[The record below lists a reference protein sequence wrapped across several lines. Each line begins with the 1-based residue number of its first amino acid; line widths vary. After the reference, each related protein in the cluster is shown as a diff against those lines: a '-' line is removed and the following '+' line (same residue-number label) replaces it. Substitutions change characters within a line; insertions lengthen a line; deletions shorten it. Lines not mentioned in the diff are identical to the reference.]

1 MNTDSFKDV
10 LNKFMPDD
18 NSISLLA
25 DYLGYEV
32 GKNPLDPDGEWKILF
47 SKRVANKNNGVI
59 AIKPEKELNEDTS
72 TMEVRKLSQAAL
84 EFSNTLGSSFYV
96 NIIAFIGEKR
106 VVFFKKG
113 EANRDI
119 RLDLNP
125 DNVDKTLYINNLNQ
139 LKDEN
144 ILIEEDIFGLNGGQV
159 TIRISDDVFKRELTT
174 HFLTMINYYRKK
186 MSELITGSS
195 KIRNKLAPLL
205 TEKAKFYLNQGQP
218 GLINLV
224 DEESY
229 RSALSV
235 IVDTIILRQLMRR
248 FLEAYYGEKSFE
260 VDDITLGV
268 GSGTLDEAIASTVK
282 VATQLAEEKE
292 IKKLNQKQTS
302 LTQEISLFDDLFDD
316 EEIQKTSQIEF
327 IDQTGPQTIQELT
340 KKAQKQFELAYAGD
354 LYTGSVSKVINQVEQ
369 TISKEMPDFQAKF
382 WNDTNSGNYSFR
394 YEDMP
399 PESLEKQYEQSMSK
413 NVQIKVENDENG
425 TPIPKVFYG
434 TDEQEQKEKGAY
446 YTDKRFVDYMIEK
459 AVKPEFMRRKD
470 KINQAIKTGSQ
481 EQMKKALD
489 YLLDMKVADF
499 TAGGGSFLRG
509 AFIFLADQFK
519 TIYELEIPQAL
530 SEQYPF
536 YNQDDGQY
544 QWEKYILE
552 HMIYGVDID
561 YKAIIIS
568 SLTLTLSSL
577 EHHPKDIKLP
587 QLIGRTLIHQNAL
600 INSVPYY
607 KRKEVFGKYKKDIAK
622 LIKLKRE
629 DFVEFNKLRK
639 KLQDK
644 VISNVGEISKKA
656 SFLHIEA
663 IELNLPEIYFN
674 EDGSLNEKG
683 GMDVVVGNPPWE
695 KWKPAD
701 DDFFNPYAPD
711 VFTDRKKVK
720 KQVKEQAKRKVLQNS
735 RINEKYE
742 QYKERYA
749 LGSKYFKDD
758 DNYRYQSWK
767 VNNKS
772 TGGDRN
778 LYILALERFTQLAKP
793 DLDAAILVPDNL
805 VTDAGTTGIR
815 HLLFDNY
822 RVNEFLS
829 FDNGK
834 GIFES
839 VHRSYKF
846 AVLAFDGE
854 ERSTS
859 ELKTFFYKRDL
870 EDLNKESE
878 KIPYSIDI
886 IKKYS
891 PEEYALF
898 EPKDIDE
905 YHAYIKIRDKFEK
918 IGERDLFNLSN
929 DFHKT
934 NDSKLFRP
942 YNKDKDNLVPLYE
955 GKFMHQ
961 FVIKPDEITEG
972 IDREVVANK
981 IGDDLNEYRLAIRT
995 IASATNMRTLVATLL
1010 PPMTTAVNSL
1020 HVQRNSKEVSLPNK
1034 LFYLGMLNSYI
1045 LDFSLRTLVTTNIN
1059 KKYLIQLPMPLS
1071 KEVDCADDII
1081 LLTKELLKENTG
1093 YYQDL
1098 DELVP
1103 GDKYQG
1109 LDHDKLVAKLNALV
1123 MLEFGL
1129 NRQEILKIMDSFK
1142 SAKHTKDVEDMT
1154 QLIIDEI
1161 QEVGE
1166 QDGQ

>member
-10 LNKFMPDD
+10 LNKFIPDD

-195 KIRNKLAPLL
+195 KIRTKLAPLL

-316 EEIQKTSQIEF
+316 EEIKKTSQIEF

-354 LYTGSVSKVINQVEQ
+354 LYAGSVSKVINQVEQ

-413 NVQIKVENDENG
+413 NVQIKVENDEDG

-470 KINQAIKTGSQ
+470 KINQAIKAGNQ
-481 EQMKKALD
+481 EQMKEALD

-519 TIYELEIPQAL
+519 TIYELELPKAL

-552 HMIYGVDID
+552 HMVYGVDID

-587 QLIGRTLIHQNAL
+587 QLIGRTLIHQNVL

-607 KRKEVFGKYKKDIAK
+607 KRKKIFGKYKKDIAK
-622 LIKLKRE
+622 LIKLKHE

-639 KLQDK
+639 KLQDE
-644 VISNVGEISKKA
+644 VISNVGEISKEA

-663 IELNLPEIYFN
+663 IELNLPEVYFN

-695 KWKPAD
+695 KWKPSD
-701 DDFFNPYAPD
+701 DDFFVSYAPD
-711 VFTDRKKVK
+711 AFTDRKKVK
-720 KQVKEQAKRKVLQNS
+720 KQVKEQAKSKVLQNS

-742 QYKERYA
+742 QYKKRYV
-749 LGSKYFKDD
+749 LGSKYFNSN

-767 VNNKS
+767 VNNRS

-778 LYILALERFTQLAKP
+778 LYILAVERFTQLAKP
-793 DLDAAILVPDNL
+793 DLDAAILVPDNFA
-805 VTDAGTTGIR
+805 TDSGTTGIR

-829 FDNGK
+829 FDNSK
-834 GIFES
+834 KIFKAIAS
-839 VHRSYKF
+839 HSKF

-854 ERSTS
+854 EKETK
-859 ELKTFFYKRDL
+859 EFKTFFYKLDL
-870 EDLNKESE
+870 DDLNKGNK
-878 KIPYSIDI
+878 KISYSMDV

-898 EPKDIDE
+898 EPKDLDE
-905 YHAYIKIRDKFEK
+905 YHAYVKIREKFK
-918 IGERDLFNLSN
+918 TLGERKLFALGN
-929 DFHKT
+929 DFHKSHH
-934 NDSKLFRP
+934 SKFFKPFKNGKEDLI
-942 YNKDKDNLVPLYE
+942 PLYE
-955 GKFMHQ
+955 GKFMNQ
-961 FVIKPDEITEG
+961 FVIKPDEINEG
-972 IDREVVANK
+972 IDKQMVINK
-981 IGDDLNEYRLAIRT
+981 FGDDIGEYRLTIRS
-995 IASATNMRTLVATLL
+995 IARSTDTRTLIATLL
-1010 PPMTTAVNSL
+1010 PPYSTATHSL
-1020 HVQRNSKEVSLPNK
+1020 HVQRFAKNTSIKEK
-1034 LFYLGMLNSYI
+1034 LLFLGYLNSYVI
-1045 LDFSLRTLVTTNIN
+1045 DFEIRSLISSNITKN
-1059 KKYLIQLPMPLS
+1059 YLNQLTIPLPSEVKY
-1071 KEVDCADDII
+1071 ADDVT
-1081 LLTKELLKENTG
+1081 LLVKELLKENTG

-1109 LDHDKLVAKLNALV
+1109 LDHDELVAKLNALV

-1142 SAKHTKDVEDMT
+1142 SAKHAKEVEDMT

>member
-1 MNTDSFKDV
+1 MNKNSFKEV
-10 LNKFMPDD
+10 LNKFMPDN

-25 DYLGYEV
+25 DYLGYEI
-32 GKNPLDPDGEWKILF
+32 GKNPLNPNGEWKIFF

-59 AIKPEKELNEDTS
+59 AIRPEKELNENTS

-195 KIRNKLAPLL
+195 KIRNELAPLL
-205 TEKAKFYLNQGQP
+205 TEKAKFYLKQGQS

-316 EEIQKTSQIEF
+316 EEIKKTSQIEF

-354 LYTGSVSKVINQVEQ
+354 LYAGSVSKVINQVEQ

-470 KINQAIKTGSQ
+470 KINQAIKTGNQ
-481 EQMKKALD
+481 EQMKEALD

-509 AFIFLADQFK
+509 AFVFLADQFK
-519 TIYELEIPQAL
+519 IIYELDLPKNLA
-530 SEQYPF
+530 EQYPF
-536 YNQDDGQY
+536 YSQDDGQY

-561 YKAIIIS
+561 YKAVIIS

-577 EHHPKDIKLP
+577 EHHPKDSKLP

-644 VISNVGEISKKA
+644 VISNVGEISKEA
-656 SFLHIEA
+656 SFLHIES
-663 IELNLPEIYFN
+663 IELNLPEVYFN

-695 KWKPAD
+695 KWIPSD

-720 KQVKEQAKRKVLQNS
+720 KQVKEQAKRKVLKNS

-742 QYKERYA
+742 QYKERYV

-758 DNYRYQSWK
+758 NNYHYQDWK

-772 TGGDRN
+772 TAGHRN
-778 LYILALERFTQLAKP
+778 LYILAIERFTQLAKP

-878 KIPYSIDI
+878 KIPYSIDV

-905 YHAYIKIRDKFEK
+905 YHAYIKIRDSFKSLEK
-918 IGERDLFNLSN
+918 
-929 DFHKT
+929 T
-934 NDSKLFRP
+934 KLFSLGTDFNKTSHSKFFMP
-942 YNKDKDNLVPLYE
+942 YKENQKKIIPLYE

-972 IDREVVANK
+972 IDREVVVNK

-995 IASATNMRTLVATLL
+995 IARATDTRSLIATLL
-1010 PPMTTAVNSL
+1010 PPNTTAAHSL
-1020 HVQRNSKEVSLPNK
+1020 HVQTKAKNNSIEKE
-1034 LFYLGMLNSYI
+1034 LFILGYLNSYVI
-1045 LDFSLRTLVTTNIN
+1045 DYVLRQLISANVTKN
-1059 KKYLIQLPMPLS
+1059 YLNQLPIPLPS
-1071 KEVDCADDII
+1071 EVKYANDVI
-1081 LLTKELLKENTG
+1081 LLVKELLKENTE

-1161 QEVGE
+1161 QKVGE
-1166 QDGQ
+1166 QDEQ

>member
-1 MNTDSFKDV
+1 MNKNSFKDV
-10 LNKFMPDD
+10 LNKFMPDN

-25 DYLGYEV
+25 DYLGYEI
-32 GKNPLDPDGEWKILF
+32 GKNPLNPDGEWKILF

-72 TMEVRKLSQAAL
+72 TMEVRKLSQTAL

-125 DNVDKTLYINNLNQ
+125 NNVDKILYINNLNQ

-144 ILIEEDIFGLNGGQV
+144 ILIEEDIFGLNGGQA

-195 KIRNKLAPLL
+195 KIRNELAPLL

-354 LYTGSVSKVINQVEQ
+354 LYAGSVSKVINQVEQ

-470 KINQAIKTGSQ
+470 KINQAIKTGNQ
-481 EQMKKALD
+481 EQMKEALD

-509 AFIFLADQFK
+509 AFVFLADQFK
-519 TIYELEIPQAL
+519 TIYELDLPKNLA
-530 SEQYPF
+530 EQYPF
-536 YNQDDGQY
+536 YSQDDGQY

-561 YKAIIIS
+561 YKAVIIS

-607 KRKEVFGKYKKDIAK
+607 RRKEVFSKYKKDIAK

-629 DFVEFNKLRK
+629 DFVAFNKLRK

-644 VISNVGEISKKA
+644 VISNVGEISKEA

-674 EDGSLNEKG
+674 EDGSLNEKS

-905 YHAYIKIRDKFEK
+905 YHAYIKIRNRFNPLKESNLFKLGRDFDKS
-918 IGERDLFNLSN
+918 I
-929 DFHKT
+929 
-934 NDSKLFRP
+934 DSKLFKS

-995 IASATNMRTLVATLL
+995 VAAATNMRTLISTLL
-1010 PPMTTAVNSL
+1010 PPNVTATHSL
-1020 HVQRNSKEVSLPNK
+1020 HVQRLAKNSSIKEK
-1034 LFYLGMLNSYI
+1034 LFFLGYLNSYVI
-1045 LDFSLRTLVTTNIN
+1045 DFELRSLVSTNITKN
-1059 KKYLIQLPMPLS
+1059 YLNQLTIPLPSEVKYAND
-1071 KEVDCADDII
+1071 VI
-1081 LLTKELLKENTG
+1081 LLVKELLKENTG

-1142 SAKHTKDVEDMT
+1142 SAKHAKEVEDMT

-1166 QDGQ
+1166 

>member
-1 MNTDSFKDV
+1 MNKNSFKDV
-10 LNKFMPDD
+10 LNKFMPDN

-25 DYLGYEV
+25 DYLGYEI
-32 GKNPLDPDGEWKILF
+32 GKNPLNPDGEWKILF

-72 TMEVRKLSQAAL
+72 TMEVRKLSQTAL

-125 DNVDKTLYINNLNQ
+125 NNVDKILYINNLNQ

-144 ILIEEDIFGLNGGQV
+144 ILIEEDIFGLNGGQA

-195 KIRNKLAPLL
+195 KIRNELAPLL

-354 LYTGSVSKVINQVEQ
+354 LYAGSVSKVINQVEQ

-470 KINQAIKTGSQ
+470 KINQAIKTGNQ
-481 EQMKKALD
+481 EQMKEALD

-509 AFIFLADQFK
+509 AFVFLADQFK
-519 TIYELEIPQAL
+519 TIYELDLPKNLA
-530 SEQYPF
+530 EQYPF
-536 YNQDDGQY
+536 YSQDDGQY

-561 YKAIIIS
+561 YKAVIIS

-607 KRKEVFGKYKKDIAK
+607 RRKEVFSKYKKDIAK

-629 DFVEFNKLRK
+629 DFVAFNKLRK
-639 KLQDK
+639 KLQDI
-644 VISNVGEISKKA
+644 VISNVGEISKEA

-674 EDGSLNEKG
+674 EDGSLNEKS

-905 YHAYIKIRDKFEK
+905 YHAYIKIRNRFNPLKESNLFKLGRDFDKS
-918 IGERDLFNLSN
+918 I
-929 DFHKT
+929 
-934 NDSKLFRP
+934 DSKLFKS

-995 IASATNMRTLVATLL
+995 VAAATNMRTLISTLL
-1010 PPMTTAVNSL
+1010 PPNVTATHSL
-1020 HVQRNSKEVSLPNK
+1020 HVQRLAKNSSIKEK
-1034 LFYLGMLNSYI
+1034 LFFLGYLNSYVI
-1045 LDFSLRTLVTTNIN
+1045 DFELRSLVSTNITKN
-1059 KKYLIQLPMPLS
+1059 YLNQLTIPLPSEVKYAND
-1071 KEVDCADDII
+1071 VI
-1081 LLTKELLKENTG
+1081 LLVKELLKENTG

-1142 SAKHTKDVEDMT
+1142 SAKHAKEVEDMT

-1166 QDGQ
+1166 

>member
-1 MNTDSFKDV
+1 MNKNSFKDV
-10 LNKFMPDD
+10 LNKFMPDN

-25 DYLGYEV
+25 DYLGYEI
-32 GKNPLDPDGEWKILF
+32 GKNPLNPDGEWKILF

-72 TMEVRKLSQAAL
+72 TMEVRKLSQTAL

-125 DNVDKTLYINNLNQ
+125 NNVDKILYINNLNQ

-144 ILIEEDIFGLNGGQV
+144 ILIEEDIFGLNGGQA

-195 KIRNKLAPLL
+195 KIRNELAPLL

-354 LYTGSVSKVINQVEQ
+354 LYAGSVSKVINQVEQ

-446 YTDKRFVDYMIEK
+446 YTDQRFVDYMIEK

-470 KINQAIKTGSQ
+470 KINQAIKTGNQ
-481 EQMKKALD
+481 EQMKEALD

-509 AFIFLADQFK
+509 AFVFLADQFK
-519 TIYELEIPQAL
+519 TIYELDLPKNLA
-530 SEQYPF
+530 EQYPF
-536 YNQDDGQY
+536 YSQDDGQY

-561 YKAIIIS
+561 YKAVIIS

-607 KRKEVFGKYKKDIAK
+607 RRKEVFSKYKKDIAK

-629 DFVEFNKLRK
+629 DFVAFNKLRK

-644 VISNVGEISKKA
+644 VISNVGEISKEA

-674 EDGSLNEKG
+674 EDGSLNEKS

-749 LGSKYFKDD
+749 LGYKYFKDD

-905 YHAYIKIRDKFEK
+905 YHAYIKIRNRFNPLKESNLFKLGRDFDKS
-918 IGERDLFNLSN
+918 I
-929 DFHKT
+929 
-934 NDSKLFRP
+934 DSKLFKS

-995 IASATNMRTLVATLL
+995 VAAATNMRTLISTLL
-1010 PPMTTAVNSL
+1010 PPNVTATHSL
-1020 HVQRNSKEVSLPNK
+1020 HVQRLAKNSSIKEK
-1034 LFYLGMLNSYI
+1034 LFFLGYLNSYVI
-1045 LDFSLRTLVTTNIN
+1045 DFELRSLVSTNITKN
-1059 KKYLIQLPMPLS
+1059 YLNQLTIPLPSEVKYAND
-1071 KEVDCADDII
+1071 VI
-1081 LLTKELLKENTG
+1081 LLVKELLKENTG

-1142 SAKHTKDVEDMT
+1142 SAKHAKEVEDMT

-1166 QDGQ
+1166 

>member
-1 MNTDSFKDV
+1 
-10 LNKFMPDD
+10 
-18 NSISLLA
+18 
-25 DYLGYEV
+25 
-32 GKNPLDPDGEWKILF
+32 
-47 SKRVANKNNGVI
+47 
-59 AIKPEKELNEDTS
+59 
-72 TMEVRKLSQAAL
+72 
-84 EFSNTLGSSFYV
+84 
-96 NIIAFIGEKR
+96 
-106 VVFFKKG
+106 
-113 EANRDI
+113 
-119 RLDLNP
+119 
-125 DNVDKTLYINNLNQ
+125 
-139 LKDEN
+139 
-144 ILIEEDIFGLNGGQV
+144 
-159 TIRISDDVFKRELTT
+159 
-174 HFLTMINYYRKK
+174 
-186 MSELITGSS
+186 
-195 KIRNKLAPLL
+195 
-205 TEKAKFYLNQGQP
+205 
-218 GLINLV
+218 
-224 DEESY
+224 
-229 RSALSV
+229 
-235 IVDTIILRQLMRR
+235 
-248 FLEAYYGEKSFE
+248 
-260 VDDITLGV
+260 
-268 GSGTLDEAIASTVK
+268 
-282 VATQLAEEKE
+282 
-292 IKKLNQKQTS
+292 
-302 LTQEISLFDDLFDD
+302 
-316 EEIQKTSQIEF
+316 
-327 IDQTGPQTIQELT
+327 
-340 KKAQKQFELAYAGD
+340 
-354 LYTGSVSKVINQVEQ
+354 
-369 TISKEMPDFQAKF
+369 
-382 WNDTNSGNYSFR
+382 
-394 YEDMP
+394 
-399 PESLEKQYEQSMSK
+399 MSK
-413 NVQIKVENDENG
+413 NVQIKVENDEDG

-481 EQMKKALD
+481 EQMKEALD

-509 AFIFLADQFK
+509 AFVFLADQFK
-519 TIYELEIPQAL
+519 TIYELDLPKNLA
-530 SEQYPF
+530 EQYPF
-536 YNQDDGQY
+536 YSQDDGQY

-561 YKAIIIS
+561 YKAVIIS

-577 EHHPKDIKLP
+577 EHHPKDSKLP

-607 KRKEVFGKYKKDIAK
+607 RRKEVFSKYKKDIAK

-629 DFVEFNKLRK
+629 DFVAFNKLRK

-644 VISNVGEISKKA
+644 VISNVGEISKEA
-656 SFLHIEA
+656 SFLHIES
-663 IELNLPEIYFN
+663 IELNLPEVYFN

-695 KWKPAD
+695 KWIPSD

-720 KQVKEQAKRKVLQNS
+720 KQVKEQAKRKVLKNS

-742 QYKERYA
+742 QYKERYV

-758 DNYRYQSWK
+758 NNYHYQDWK

-772 TGGDRN
+772 TAGHRN
-778 LYILALERFTQLAKP
+778 LYILAIERFTQLAKP

-829 FDNGK
+829 FDNNK
-834 GIFES
+834 KIFKAVDS
-839 VHRSYKF
+839 RYKF

-878 KIPYSIDI
+878 KIPYSIDV

-905 YHAYIKIRDKFEK
+905 YHAYIKIRDSFKSLEK
-918 IGERDLFNLSN
+918 
-929 DFHKT
+929 T
-934 NDSKLFRP
+934 KLFSLGTDFNKTSHSKFFMP
-942 YNKDKDNLVPLYE
+942 YKENQKKIIPLYE

-972 IDREVVANK
+972 IDREVVVNK
-981 IGDDLNEYRLAIRT
+981 IGNDLNEYRLAIRT
-995 IASATNMRTLVATLL
+995 VAAATNMRTLISTLL
-1010 PPMTTAVNSL
+1010 PPNVTATHSL
-1020 HVQRNSKEVSLPNK
+1020 HVQRLAKNSSIKEK
-1034 LFYLGMLNSYI
+1034 LFFLGYLNSYVI
-1045 LDFSLRTLVTTNIN
+1045 DFELRSLVSTNITKNYLN
-1059 KKYLIQLPMPLS
+1059 KLTIPLPGEVKY
-1071 KEVDCADDII
+1071 ADDVT
-1081 LLTKELLKENTG
+1081 LLVKELLKENTG

-1109 LDHDKLVAKLNALV
+1109 LDHDKLVAKLNALI

-1142 SAKHTKDVEDMT
+1142 SAKHAKEVEDMT

>member
-316 EEIQKTSQIEF
+316 EEIKKTSQIEF
-327 IDQTGPQTIQELT
+327 IDLTGPQTIQELT

-354 LYTGSVSKVINQVEQ
+354 LYAGSVSKVINQVEQ

-413 NVQIKVENDENG
+413 NVQIKVENDEDG

-519 TIYELEIPQAL
+519 TIYELEIPKAL

-607 KRKEVFGKYKKDIAK
+607 RRKEVFSKYKKDIAK

-644 VISNVGEISKKA
+644 VISNVGEISKEA

-735 RINEKYE
+735 RIKEKYE

-758 DNYRYQSWK
+758 NNYRYQSWK

-829 FDNGK
+829 FDNNK
-834 GIFES
+834 KIFKAVDS
-839 VHRSYKF
+839 RYKF

-918 IGERDLFNLSN
+918 IGERDLFSLSN

-934 NDSKLFRP
+934 NDSKLFKP

-972 IDREVVANK
+972 IDREVVVNK

-995 IASATNMRTLVATLL
+995 VAAATNMRTLISTLL
-1010 PPMTTAVNSL
+1010 PPNVTATHSL
-1020 HVQRNSKEVSLPNK
+1020 HIQRLAKNSSIKEK
-1034 LFYLGMLNSYI
+1034 LFFLGYLNSYVI
-1045 LDFSLRTLVTTNIN
+1045 DFELRSLVSTNITKN
-1059 KKYLIQLPMPLS
+1059 YLNQLTIPLPGEVKY
-1071 KEVDCADDII
+1071 ADDVT
-1081 LLTKELLKENTG
+1081 LLVKELLKENTG

-1103 GDKYQG
+1103 GDKYKG
-1109 LDHDKLVAKLNALV
+1109 LDHDELVAKLNALV
-1123 MLEFGL
+1123 MLEFDL

-1142 SAKHTKDVEDMT
+1142 SAKHAKEVEDMT

>member
-1 MNTDSFKDV
+1 MNKNSFKDV
-10 LNKFMPDD
+10 LNKFMPDN

-25 DYLGYEV
+25 DYLGYEI
-32 GKNPLDPDGEWKILF
+32 GKNPLNPDGEWKILF

-72 TMEVRKLSQAAL
+72 TMEVRKLSQTAL

-125 DNVDKTLYINNLNQ
+125 NNVDKILYINNLNQ

-144 ILIEEDIFGLNGGQV
+144 ILIEEDIFGLNGGQA

-195 KIRNKLAPLL
+195 KIRNELAPLL

-354 LYTGSVSKVINQVEQ
+354 LYAGSVSKVINQVEQ

-470 KINQAIKTGSQ
+470 KINQAIKTGNQ
-481 EQMKKALD
+481 EQMKEALD

-509 AFIFLADQFK
+509 AFVFLADQFK
-519 TIYELEIPQAL
+519 TIYELDLPKNLA
-530 SEQYPF
+530 EQYPF
-536 YNQDDGQY
+536 YSQDDGQY

-561 YKAIIIS
+561 YKAVIIS

-607 KRKEVFGKYKKDIAK
+607 RRKEVFSKYKKDIAK

-629 DFVEFNKLRK
+629 DFVAFNKLRK

-644 VISNVGEISKKA
+644 VISNVGEISKEA

-674 EDGSLNEKG
+674 EDGSLNEKS

-905 YHAYIKIRDKFEK
+905 YHAYIKIRNRFNPLKESNLFKLGRDFDKS
-918 IGERDLFNLSN
+918 I
-929 DFHKT
+929 
-934 NDSKLFRP
+934 DSKLFKS

-972 IDREVVANK
+972 IDREVVVNK

-995 IASATNMRTLVATLL
+995 VAAATNMRTLISTLL
-1010 PPMTTAVNSL
+1010 PPNVTATHSL
-1020 HVQRNSKEVSLPNK
+1020 HVQRLAKNSSIKEK
-1034 LFYLGMLNSYI
+1034 LFFLGYLNSYVI
-1045 LDFSLRTLVTTNIN
+1045 DFELRSLVSTNITKN
-1059 KKYLIQLPMPLS
+1059 YLNQLTIPLPSEVKYAND
-1071 KEVDCADDII
+1071 VI
-1081 LLTKELLKENTG
+1081 LLVKELLKENTG

-1142 SAKHTKDVEDMT
+1142 SAKHAKEVEDMT

-1166 QDGQ
+1166 

>member
-1 MNTDSFKDV
+1 MNKNSFKDV
-10 LNKFMPDD
+10 LNKFMPDN

-25 DYLGYEV
+25 DYLGYEI
-32 GKNPLDPDGEWKILF
+32 GKNPLNPDGEWKILF

-72 TMEVRKLSQAAL
+72 TMEVRKLSQTAL
-84 EFSNTLGSSFYV
+84 EFSNTLGSSLYV

-125 DNVDKTLYINNLNQ
+125 NNVDKILYINNLNQ

-144 ILIEEDIFGLNGGQV
+144 ILIEEDIFGLNGGQA

-195 KIRNKLAPLL
+195 KIRNELAPLL

-354 LYTGSVSKVINQVEQ
+354 LYAGSVSKVINQVEQ

-470 KINQAIKTGSQ
+470 KINQAIKTGNQ
-481 EQMKKALD
+481 EQMKEALD

-509 AFIFLADQFK
+509 AFVFLADQFK
-519 TIYELEIPQAL
+519 TIYELDLPKNLA
-530 SEQYPF
+530 EQYPF
-536 YNQDDGQY
+536 YSQDDGQY

-561 YKAIIIS
+561 YKAVIIS

-607 KRKEVFGKYKKDIAK
+607 RRKEVFSKYKKDIAK

-629 DFVEFNKLRK
+629 DFVAFNKLRK

-644 VISNVGEISKKA
+644 VISNVGEISKEA

-674 EDGSLNEKG
+674 EDGSLNEKS

-905 YHAYIKIRDKFEK
+905 YHAYIKIRNRFNPLKESNLFKLGRDFDKS
-918 IGERDLFNLSN
+918 I
-929 DFHKT
+929 
-934 NDSKLFRP
+934 DSKLFKS

-995 IASATNMRTLVATLL
+995 VAAATNMRTLISTLL
-1010 PPMTTAVNSL
+1010 PPNVTATHSL
-1020 HVQRNSKEVSLPNK
+1020 HVQRLAKNSSIKEK
-1034 LFYLGMLNSYI
+1034 LFFLGYLNSYVI
-1045 LDFSLRTLVTTNIN
+1045 DFELRSLVSTNITKN
-1059 KKYLIQLPMPLS
+1059 YLNQLTIPLPSEVKYAND
-1071 KEVDCADDII
+1071 VI
-1081 LLTKELLKENTG
+1081 LLVKELLKENTG

-1142 SAKHTKDVEDMT
+1142 SAKHAKEVEDMT

-1166 QDGQ
+1166 

>member
-1 MNTDSFKDV
+1 M
-10 LNKFMPDD
+10 
-18 NSISLLA
+18 
-25 DYLGYEV
+25 
-32 GKNPLDPDGEWKILF
+32 
-47 SKRVANKNNGVI
+47 
-59 AIKPEKELNEDTS
+59 
-72 TMEVRKLSQAAL
+72 
-84 EFSNTLGSSFYV
+84 
-96 NIIAFIGEKR
+96 
-106 VVFFKKG
+106 
-113 EANRDI
+113 
-119 RLDLNP
+119 
-125 DNVDKTLYINNLNQ
+125 
-139 LKDEN
+139 
-144 ILIEEDIFGLNGGQV
+144 
-159 TIRISDDVFKRELTT
+159 
-174 HFLTMINYYRKK
+174 
-186 MSELITGSS
+186 
-195 KIRNKLAPLL
+195 
-205 TEKAKFYLNQGQP
+205 
-218 GLINLV
+218 
-224 DEESY
+224 
-229 RSALSV
+229 
-235 IVDTIILRQLMRR
+235 
-248 FLEAYYGEKSFE
+248 
-260 VDDITLGV
+260 
-268 GSGTLDEAIASTVK
+268 
-282 VATQLAEEKE
+282 
-292 IKKLNQKQTS
+292 
-302 LTQEISLFDDLFDD
+302 
-316 EEIQKTSQIEF
+316 
-327 IDQTGPQTIQELT
+327 LT
-340 KKAQKQFELAYAGD
+340 KE
-354 LYTGSVSKVINQVEQ
+354 
-369 TISKEMPDFQAKF
+369 
-382 WNDTNSGNYSFR
+382 
-394 YEDMP
+394 
-399 PESLEKQYEQSMSK
+399 
-413 NVQIKVENDENG
+413 
-425 TPIPKVFYG
+425 
-434 TDEQEQKEKGAY
+434 
-446 YTDKRFVDYMIEK
+446 
-459 AVKPEFMRRKD
+459 
-470 KINQAIKTGSQ
+470 
-481 EQMKKALD
+481 ALD

-509 AFIFLADQFK
+509 AFVFLADQFK
-519 TIYELEIPQAL
+519 TIYELDLPKNLA
-530 SEQYPF
+530 EQYPF
-536 YNQDDGQY
+536 YSQDDGQY

-561 YKAIIIS
+561 YKAVIIS

-577 EHHPKDIKLP
+577 EHHPKDSKLP

-622 LIKLKRE
+622 LIKLKGE

-644 VISNVGEISKKA
+644 VISNVGEISKEA
-656 SFLHIEA
+656 SFLHIES
-663 IELNLPEIYFN
+663 IELNLPEVYFN

-695 KWKPAD
+695 KWIPSD

-720 KQVKEQAKRKVLQNS
+720 KQVKEQAKRKVLKNS

-742 QYKERYA
+742 QYKERYV

-758 DNYRYQSWK
+758 NNYHYQDWK

-772 TGGDRN
+772 TAGHRN
-778 LYILALERFTQLAKP
+778 LYILAIERFTQLAKP

-878 KIPYSIDI
+878 KIPYSIDV

-905 YHAYIKIRDKFEK
+905 YHAYIKIRDSFKSLEK
-918 IGERDLFNLSN
+918 
-929 DFHKT
+929 T
-934 NDSKLFRP
+934 KLFSLGTDFNKTSHSKFFMP
-942 YNKDKDNLVPLYE
+942 YKENQKKIIPLYE

-972 IDREVVANK
+972 IDREVVVNK

-995 IASATNMRTLVATLL
+995 IARATDTRSLIATLL
-1010 PPMTTAVNSL
+1010 PPNTTAAHSL
-1020 HVQRNSKEVSLPNK
+1020 HVQTKAKNNSIEKE
-1034 LFYLGMLNSYI
+1034 LFILGYLNSYVI
-1045 LDFSLRTLVTTNIN
+1045 DYVLRQLISANVTKN
-1059 KKYLIQLPMPLS
+1059 YLNQLPIPLPS
-1071 KEVDCADDII
+1071 EVKYANDVI
-1081 LLTKELLKENTG
+1081 LLVKELLKENTE

-1161 QEVGE
+1161 QKVGE
-1166 QDGQ
+1166 QDEQ

>member
-1 MNTDSFKDV
+1 MNKNSFKDV
-10 LNKFMPDD
+10 LNKFIPDN

-25 DYLGYEV
+25 DYLGYEI
-32 GKNPLDPDGEWKILF
+32 GKNPLNPDGEWKILF

-72 TMEVRKLSQAAL
+72 TMEVRKLSQTAL

-125 DNVDKTLYINNLNQ
+125 NNVDKILYINNLNQ

-144 ILIEEDIFGLNGGQV
+144 ILIEEDIFGLNGGQA

-195 KIRNKLAPLL
+195 KIRNELAPLL

-354 LYTGSVSKVINQVEQ
+354 LYAGSVSKVINQVEQ

-470 KINQAIKTGSQ
+470 KINQAIKTGNQ
-481 EQMKKALD
+481 EQMKEALD

-509 AFIFLADQFK
+509 AFVFLADQFK
-519 TIYELEIPQAL
+519 TIYELDLPKNLA
-530 SEQYPF
+530 EQYPF
-536 YNQDDGQY
+536 YSQDDGQY

-561 YKAIIIS
+561 YKAVIIS

-607 KRKEVFGKYKKDIAK
+607 RRKEVFSKYKKDIAK

-629 DFVEFNKLRK
+629 DFVAFNKLRK

-644 VISNVGEISKKA
+644 VISNVGEISKEA

-674 EDGSLNEKG
+674 EDGSLNEKS

-905 YHAYIKIRDKFEK
+905 YHAYIKIRNRFNPLKESNLFKLGRDFDKS
-918 IGERDLFNLSN
+918 I
-929 DFHKT
+929 
-934 NDSKLFRP
+934 DSKLFKS

-995 IASATNMRTLVATLL
+995 VAAATNMRTLISTLL
-1010 PPMTTAVNSL
+1010 PPNVTATHSL
-1020 HVQRNSKEVSLPNK
+1020 HVQRLAKNSSIKEK
-1034 LFYLGMLNSYI
+1034 LFFLGYLNSYVI
-1045 LDFSLRTLVTTNIN
+1045 DFELRSLVSTNITKN
-1059 KKYLIQLPMPLS
+1059 YLNQLTIPLPSEVKYAND
-1071 KEVDCADDII
+1071 VI
-1081 LLTKELLKENTG
+1081 LLVKELLKENTG

-1142 SAKHTKDVEDMT
+1142 SAKHAKEVEDMT

-1166 QDGQ
+1166 

>member
-1 MNTDSFKDV
+1 
-10 LNKFMPDD
+10 MPDD
-18 NSISLLA
+18 KSISLLA

-32 GKNPLDPDGEWKILF
+32 GKNPLEPNGEWKIFF
-47 SKRVANKNNGVI
+47 SRQISNKSNGVI
-59 AIKPEKELNEDTS
+59 AIKPEKELNENTS
-72 TMEVRKLSQAAL
+72 TMEVRKLSQSAL

-113 EANRDI
+113 EVNRDV

-125 DNVDKTLYINNLNQ
+125 DNVGKELYINNLNH
-139 LKDEN
+139 LKDKN
-144 ILIEEDIFGLNGGQV
+144 ILIEEDFFGLNGGQK
-159 TIRISDDVFKRELTT
+159 TISISDDVFKRELTT
-174 HFLTMINYYRKK
+174 HFLTMIDYYRKK

-195 KIRNKLAPLL
+195 KVRNDLAPLL
-205 TEKAKFYLNQGQP
+205 TEKAKFYLNQGQS
-218 GLINLV
+218 GLVNLV
-224 DEESY
+224 EEESY

-235 IVDTIILRQLMRR
+235 VVDTIILRQLMRR
-248 FLEAYYGEKSFE
+248 FLEAYYGEESFE

-268 GSGTLDEAIASTVK
+268 GSGTLDEAIASTIK
-282 VATQLAEEKE
+282 VAKQLAEEKE

-302 LTQEISLFDDLFDD
+302 LSQEISLFDDLFDE
-316 EEIQKTSQIEF
+316 EEIKKTSRVEF
-327 IDQTGPQTIQELT
+327 VDQKTGPQKIKEVTE
-340 KKAQKQFELAYAGD
+340 KAQKQFELAYAGD
-354 LYTGSVSKVINQVEQ
+354 LYAGSVSKVTNQVEQ
-369 TISKEMPDFQAKF
+369 TISEAMPDFQAKF

-413 NVQIKVENDENG
+413 NVQIKVENDEKG

-459 AVKPEFMRRKD
+459 ALKPEFMRRKD
-470 KINQAIKTGSQ
+470 KVNQAIKTGNQ
-481 EQMKKALD
+481 EQIKNALD

-519 TIYELEIPQAL
+519 TIYELDLPNELA
-530 SEQYPF
+530 EQYPF
-536 YNQDDGQY
+536 YSQNDGQY

-552 HMIYGVDID
+552 HMVYGVDID

-607 KRKEVFGKYKKDIAK
+607 KRKEIFSKYKKDIAE
-622 LIKLKRE
+622 LIKLKNE
-629 DFVEFNKLRK
+629 DFVAFNKLRK
-639 KLQDK
+639 KLQAK
-644 VISNVGEISKKA
+644 VISNAGEIAKEA
-656 SFLHIEA
+656 SFLHIES
-663 IELNLPEIYFN
+663 IELNLPEVYFN

-683 GMDVVVGNPPWE
+683 GMDVVIGNPPWE

-720 KQVKEQAKRKVLQNS
+720 KQVKEQAKQKVLQSN
-735 RINEKYE
+735 RIKEKYE
-742 QYKERYA
+742 QYKGRYA
-749 LGSKYFKDD
+749 LGSKYFKND

-793 DLDAAILVPDNL
+793 DVDAAILVPDNL

-846 AVLAFDGE
+846 AVLTFDGE
-854 ERSTS
+854 EKKTS
-859 ELKTFFYKRDL
+859 ELKVFFYKSDL

-878 KIPYSIDI
+878 KIPYSIDL

-891 PEEYALF
+891 PEEYSLF
-898 EPKDIDE
+898 EPKDIYE
-905 YHAYIKIRDKFEK
+905 YHAYIKVRNRFNPLKESNLFKLGRDFDKS
-918 IGERDLFNLSN
+918 I
-929 DFHKT
+929 
-934 NDSKLFRP
+934 DSKLFKP
-942 YNKDKDNLVPLYE
+942 YDKEKDDLVPLYE

-972 IDREVVANK
+972 IDKEVVANK

-1010 PPMTTAVNSL
+1010 PPKTTAVNSL
-1020 HVQRNSKEVSLPNK
+1020 HVQRNSKNVSLSNK
-1034 LFYLGMLNSYI
+1034 LFYLGILNSYI

-1059 KKYLIQLPMPLS
+1059 KKYLIQLPMPLP
-1071 KEVDCADDII
+1071 KEVNYADDII
-1081 LLTKELLKENTG
+1081 LLTKELLKENAG

-1098 DELVP
+1098 DELVL

-1109 LDHDKLVAKLNALV
+1109 LGHNELVAKLNALV
-1123 MLEFGL
+1123 MIEFGL
-1129 NRQEILKIMDSFK
+1129 DRQEILKIMDSFK
-1142 SAKHTKDVEDMT
+1142 SAKHTKDVENMT

-1166 QDGQ
+1166 QDGQWYSQESLL